1 MVGVMK
7 IDNEFKDSVTMN
19 NMLGNYEENY
29 RKLFKFYN
37 SKIEDSFDRW
47 YIIYSLALV
56 NKKMGL
62 IDNAKLYI
70 DECLSILDT
79 FDEKKYEKGCSVWL
93 YIELYKNDLS
103 YEETLKKYTELQE
116 YFTCLGEDS
125 YAYLGAVANVC
136 ILRNDYIELIRVID
150 TCLSNRYNGKRYI
163 EVVTNIMN
171 DISKNNIE
179 LFNKVNEYLNK
190 LKIKLA

>member
-1 MVGVMK
+1 MVWVMK
-7 IDNEFKDSVTMN
+7 INNEFKDSVTMN

>member
-1 MVGVMK
+1 MVWVMK

-29 RKLFKFYN
+29 RKLFKIYN

-136 ILRNDYIELIRVID
+136 ILKNDYIELIRVID

>member
-1 MVGVMK
+1 MVGVMR

-19 NMLGNYEENY
+19 NMMGNYEENY
-29 RKLFKFYN
+29 RRLFKIYN

-47 YIIYSLALV
+47 YVLYSLALV

-62 IDNAKLYI
+62 IDNAKIYI
-70 DECLSILDT
+70 DECLSLLNS

-103 YEETLKKYTELQE
+103 YEDTLKKYTELQE
-116 YFTCLGEDS
+116 YFICLGEDS

-136 ILRNDYIELIRVID
+136 ILKNDYIELIKVID

-163 EVVTNIMN
+163 EVVTNIIN
-171 DISKNNIE
+171 DTSKNNIE
-179 LFNKVNEYLNK
+179 LSNKVNEYLNK

>member
-29 RKLFKFYN
+29 KKLFKFYN

-103 YEETLKKYTELQE
+103 YEETLKKYTELQK

-136 ILRNDYIELIRVID
+136 ILKNDYIELIKVID
-150 TCLSNRYNGKRYI
+150 TCLSNRYNDKRYI

-179 LFNKVNEYLNK
+179 LFNKINKYLNK
-190 LKIKLA
+190 LKINLA

>member
-1 MVGVMK
+1 MVWVMK
-7 IDNEFKDSVTMN
+7 INNEFKDSVTMN

-136 ILRNDYIELIRVID
+136 ILKNDYIELIRVID

-190 LKIKLA
+190 LKINLA

>member
-1 MVGVMK
+1 MVWVMK

-136 ILRNDYIELIRVID
+136 ILKNDYIELIRVID

-179 LFNKVNEYLNK
+179 LFNKINKYLNK
-190 LKIKLA
+190 LKINLA

>member
-1 MVGVMK
+1 MVWVMK

-29 RKLFKFYN
+29 RKLFKIYN

-103 YEETLKKYTELQE
+103 YEDTLKKYTELQE

-136 ILRNDYIELIRVID
+136 ILKNDYIELIRVID

>member
-1 MVGVMK
+1 MVRVMK

-29 RKLFKFYN
+29 KKLFKFYN

-136 ILRNDYIELIRVID
+136 ILKNDYIELIRVID

-179 LFNKVNEYLNK
+179 LFNKVNKYLNK

>member
-1 MVGVMK
+1 MVWVMK

-103 YEETLKKYTELQE
+103 YEDTLKKYTELQE

-136 ILRNDYIELIRVID
+136 ILKNDYIELIRVID

>member
-1 MVGVMK
+1 MVWVMK

-29 RKLFKFYN
+29 RKLFKIYN

-103 YEETLKKYTELQE
+103 YEDTLKKYTELQE

-136 ILRNDYIELIRVID
+136 ILKNDYIELIRVID

-179 LFNKVNEYLNK
+179 LFNKVNECLNK

>member
-1 MVGVMK
+1 MVWVMK
-7 IDNEFKDSVTMN
+7 INNEFKDSVTMN

-103 YEETLKKYTELQE
+103 YEDTLKKYTELQE

-136 ILRNDYIELIRVID
+136 ILKNDYIELIRVID

>member
-1 MVGVMK
+1 MVWVMK

-136 ILRNDYIELIRVID
+136 ILKNDYIELIRVID

>member
-29 RKLFKFYN
+29 RKLFKIYN

-103 YEETLKKYTELQE
+103 YEDTLKKYTELQE

-136 ILRNDYIELIRVID
+136 ILKNDYIELIRVID

>member
-1 MVGVMK
+1 MVWVMK

-136 ILRNDYIELIRVID
+136 ILKNDYIELIKVID
-150 TCLSNRYNGKRYI
+150 TCLSNRYNDKRYI

-179 LFNKVNEYLNK
+179 LFNKINKYLNK
-190 LKIKLA
+190 LKINLA

>member
-103 YEETLKKYTELQE
+103 YEDTLKKYTELQE

-136 ILRNDYIELIRVID
+136 ILKNDYIELIRVID
-150 TCLSNRYNGKRYI
+150 TCLSNKYNGKRYI